1 MIKFEEALEKVLSST
16 IETGVEYR
24 ELDNC
29 LNKVLAE
36 DIKADRDIPPFNKSA
51 VDGYAISNLDSD
63 GRYRILGCI
72 QAGAKPEGK
81 VGFGECYKV
90 MTGAM
95 VPKGASHIIM
105 VEDTYDSEG
114 YMHIS
119 QTRISS
125 AMKSNVCYRGEDAIK
140 GDTILKRGSL
150 ITPAHIAN
158 LASLGIFHVPVS
170 MTPDIGIISTGNEL
184 VDPRANP
191 EEFQIRDSNSWQLK
205 AQLSKSGIKSMNFGI
220 AKDRIEEL
228 TDAFTKAC
236 GECDIIIL
244 SGGVSMGE
252 YDLVPEVIVSKGFE
266 IIFDRISVQPGKPTT
281 FAVKRDREN
290 RVSKVAFALPGN
302 PVSSLIQFELLV
314 KPFIFKSMGGDYSPL
329 KLTLPSSERYNR
341 KNIDRVSFV
350 PVKINKDGTFSF
362 IKYNGSAHIASVV
375 DGFTMASIPI
385 GKMNI
390 EENEKLEVYFFN

>member
-1 MIKFEEALEKVLSST
+1 M
-16 IETGVEYR
+16 
-24 ELDNC
+24 
-29 LNKVLAE
+29 
-36 DIKADRDIPPFNKSA
+36 
-51 VDGYAISNLDSD
+51 
-63 GRYRILGCI
+63 
-72 QAGAKPEGK
+72 
-81 VGFGECYKV
+81 

-228 TDAFTKAC
+228 TDVFTKA
-236 GECDIIIL
+236 
-244 SGGVSMGE
+244 
-252 YDLVPEVIVSKGFE
+252 
-266 IIFDRISVQPGKPTT
+266 
-281 FAVKRDREN
+281 
-290 RVSKVAFALPGN
+290 RVS
-302 PVSSLIQFELLV
+302 
-314 KPFIFKSMGGDYSPL
+314 
-329 KLTLPSSERYNR
+329 
-341 KNIDRVSFV
+341 
-350 PVKINKDGTFSF
+350 
-362 IKYNGSAHIASVV
+362 
-375 DGFTMASIPI
+375 
-385 GKMNI
+385 
-390 EENEKLEVYFFN
+390 